1 MGSSSPGPCLGS
13 SDELSLPIDTSIAG
27 DGDGAI
33 GVLLHRD
40 RRIEK
45 ANSAAAPP
53 PTATTTLDRSS
64 IDQ

>member
-13 SDELSLPIDTSIAG
+13 SDIAG

-33 GVLLHRD
+33 GVILHRE
-40 RRIEK
+40 RRIAK
-45 ANSAAAPP
+45 VNSATAPP
-53 PTATTTLDRSS
+53 PIATTTLDRSS